1 MNSPDYWERR
11 KKLEELEEA
20 LARTHRNISWLR
32 EVMAELE
39 RLGEADSAA
48 VVGANIENF
57 EQLNRTYRARRDLVL
72 EELAIISVGA
82 LPD

>member
-48 VVGANIENF
+48 VD
-57 EQLNRTYRARRDLVL
+57 YRASPL
-72 EELAIISVGA
+72 EN
-82 LPD
+82 PPQC

>member
-20 LARTHRNISWLR
+20 LARAHRNISWLR

-48 VVGANIENF
+48 VVGASIENF
-57 EQLNRTYRARRDLVL
+57 EQLNRIYRARRDLVL
-72 EELAIISVGA
+72 EELAIIK
-82 LPD
+82 